1 MANEKEL
8 KDLTQE
14 ELLAKIEE
22 LEKANRGLRD
32 LCVHYQEKAKNLE
45 EKLETIKRFVSY
57 L

>member
-1 MANEKEL
+1 MDEKE
-8 KDLTQE
+8 K

-32 LCVHYQEKAKNLE
+32 LCLHYQEKAKNLE
-45 EKLETIKRFVSY
+45 EKLETIKRLITY